1 MASRAN
7 IYIDKGCDFRTA
19 IELFNEAGEDYP
31 DATIQVYNFY
41 SSIKKIYSDTSLV
54 NFTIEKANN
63 DVTLVLTDVQT
74 DALKPGK
81 YQYDVIMQK
90 QTGELSKIVEG
101 LAFVVD
107 TVTEVA

>member
-19 IELFNEAGEDYP
+19 IELFNETGEEYD
-31 DATIQVYNFY
+31 DATMDVYEFY
-41 SSIKKIYSDTSLV
+41 SSIRKVYSSQSLA

-63 DVTLVLTDVQT
+63 DITLVLTDQQT

-81 YQYDVIMQK
+81 YQYDVIMK
-90 QTGELSKIVEG
+90 KTTGELSKIVEG
-101 LAFVVD
+101 LAIVVD
-107 TVTEVA
+107 TITEVS

>member
-7 IYIDKGCDFRTA
+7 IYIDKGTDFRTA
-19 IELFNEAGEDYP
+19 IELFNDEGAEYTDTVI
-31 DATIQVYNFY
+31 DVYNFY
-41 SSIKKIYSDTSLV
+41 SSIKKVYSDDPIV

-63 DVTLVLTDVQT
+63 DITLVLTDQQT
-74 DALKPGK
+74 GTLKPGK

-101 LAFVVD
+101 LAIVVD